1 MNTAPQ
7 VPVIGLTG
15 AIAAGKSEALA
26 TLGKLGA
33 ETLSADAVVHQL
45 LASERVRELLAERW
59 GDDVVADGQVDR
71 ARVAAIVFER
81 PDELRWL
88 ESTLHP
94 LVGERILAWRN
105 DLSPDTPLAVIEVPL
120 LFETNME
127 SAFDATIVVI
137 ANDDLRAE
145 RAGARGTS
153 DLDARAGQQLSQ
165 REKADRATFVVDN
178 EGDLSELEDALAQ
191 VYAQIVGDGAEA
203 G

>member
-1 MNTAPQ
+1 VNSARQTPLL
-7 VPVIGLTG
+7 GLTG

-26 TLGKLGA
+26 AFSRLGA
-33 ETLSADAVVHQL
+33 ETLSADAVVHDL
-45 LASERVRELLAERW
+45 LASEHVRSLLAERW
-59 GDDVVADGQVDR
+59 GDDVIADGEVDR

-81 PDELRWL
+81 PEELRWL

-94 LVGERILAWRN
+94 LVGEEIVTWRKGL
-105 DLSPDTPLAVIEVPL
+105 DPDTPLAVIEVPL

-153 DLDARAGQQLSQ
+153 DLEAREGQQLSQ
-165 REKADRATFVVDN
+165 REKADRATFIVDN
-178 EGDLSELEDALAQ
+178 EGSIEDLERDLAK
-191 VYAQIVGDGAEA
+191 IVSDLTGAGA
-203 G
+203 GE

>member
-1 MNTAPQ
+1 MNTAPR

-26 TLGKLGA
+26 TLNRLGA
-33 ETLSADAVVHQL
+33 ETLSADAVVHGL
-45 LASERVRELLAERW
+45 LGEDQVRDSLAERW
-59 GDDVVADGQVDR
+59 GGDVIADGEVDR
-71 ARVAAIVFER
+71 ARVAAIVFKR
-81 PDELRWL
+81 PEELRWL
-88 ESTLHP
+88 ESMLHP
-94 LVGERILAWRN
+94 LVGERILSWRESL
-105 DLSPDTPLAVIEVPL
+105 DPETPMAVIEVPL

-153 DLDARAGQQLSQ
+153 DLDAREGQQLSQ

-178 EGDLSELEDALAQ
+178 EGDLNQLEDALGQ
-191 VYAQIVGDGAEA
+191 VYAQIVGDGADA
-203 G
+203 A

>member
-1 MNTAPQ
+1 VNTAPR

-26 TLGKLGA
+26 ALGRLGA
-33 ETLSADAVVHQL
+33 ETLSADAVVHGL
-45 LASERVRELLAERW
+45 LAEDHVRDRLAERW
-59 GDDVVADGQVDR
+59 GQEIVAAGDVDR

-81 PDELRWL
+81 PEELRWL

-94 LVGERILAWRN
+94 LVGERILGWREGL
-105 DLSPDTPLAVIEVPL
+105 DPDTPMAVIEVPL

-178 EGDLSELEDALAQ
+178 EGDLSELEAALAE
-191 VYAQIVGDGAEA
+191 VYAQIVGEGADGA
-203 G
+203 